1 LWAEG
6 TQNTA
11 TTPSRNVVGYAN
23 GQTFL
28 NHKHIIMMIKLFI
41 SALLFLTVSEKVFSQ
56 TANYEVYALKFAS
69 AFDNKPYPLKYL
81 VLDPPENETG
91 NAIFMVWL
99 IKGSNGK
106 NILVDAGFLKDVEEA
121 KDYGVTNYIR
131 PDSMLFGLGLKPTD
145 ITDIILTHPHWDH
158 MDGVDL
164 FPNAQVWIQKE
175 DYNYFVGAAW
185 QKDSG
190 GDFNKR
196 DVRKI
201 IELNLAG
208 KLTLVDGDD
217 KEIIPGIK
225 VYTGSRHTF
234 NSQYVLVRSGV
245 EKIILASDNVY
256 TYYNLD
262 HLKSAPKEATFDTNG
277 YIKAMERMKT
287 LVSNIKFIIPGH
299 DALLFSRFPII
310 SEGVIKIK

>member
-1 LWAEG
+1 MLLGIRFQMKA
-6 TQNTA
+6 
-11 TTPSRNVVGYAN
+11 
-23 GQTFL
+23 
-28 NHKHIIMMIKLFI
+28 IIMKKLFV
-41 SALLFLTVSEKVFSQ
+41 SALLVLTLSGKLFSQ

-69 AFDNKPYPLKYL
+69 AFDNKPLPLKYL
-81 VLDPPENETG
+81 VLDAPENETVNG
-91 NAIFMVWL
+91 IFMVWL
-99 IKGSNGK
+99 LKGNNGK
-106 NILVDAGFLKDVEEA
+106 NIMVDAGFLKDVEEA
-121 KDYGVTNYIR
+121 KSFGVTNYIR
-131 PDSMLFGLGLKPTD
+131 PDSLLSGVGLKPTD

-164 FPNAQVWIQKE
+164 FPNAQIWIQKE

-185 QKDSG
+185 QKDG
-190 GDFNKR
+190 GGSFNKR

-201 IELNLAG
+201 VELNLAG

-234 NSQYVLVRSGV
+234 NSQYVLVKSGA

-287 LVSNIKFIIPGH
+287 LVSDIKFIIPGH

-310 SEGVIKIK
+310 SDGIIKIK